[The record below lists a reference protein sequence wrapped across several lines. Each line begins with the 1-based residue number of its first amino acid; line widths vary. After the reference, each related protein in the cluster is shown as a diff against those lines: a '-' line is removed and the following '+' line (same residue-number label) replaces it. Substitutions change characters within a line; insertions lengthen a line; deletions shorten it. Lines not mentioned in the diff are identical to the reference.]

1 MTTKRELP
9 PVPEAERHQHSGCHP
24 VGSQPA
30 DSQLAGS
37 RPVDSRLALQDRQVT
52 ERSAPEVD
60 PQPSGN
66 RQEKSRGSYLPKEKR
81 PALRGSSEKLSKNG
95 YFHAKPEFIIGNYVI
110 ARETARLAIKEP
122 IIELF

>member
-1 MTTKRELP
+1 MLCEEPERYDRQEKYATKKFITTKRELP
-9 PVPEAERHQHSGCHP
+9 PVPEAERHQHSGRHP

-81 PALRGSSEKLSKNG
+81 PALRGSAEKPSKNG
-95 YFHAKPEFIIGNYVI
+95 
-110 ARETARLAIKEP
+110 
-122 IIELF
+122 LFSRQTRIYHR

>member
-1 MTTKRELP
+1 MD
-9 PVPEAERHQHSGCHP
+9 
-24 VGSQPA
+24 SQPA

-66 RQEKSRGSYLPKEKR
+66 RQENRVGRIFQKKR
-81 PALRGSSEKLSKNG
+81 DQLFAAPLKNWARMV
-95 YFHAKPEFIIGNYVI
+95 YFRAKPEFIIGNYVI
-110 ARETARLAIKEP
+110 ARETARLAMKEP